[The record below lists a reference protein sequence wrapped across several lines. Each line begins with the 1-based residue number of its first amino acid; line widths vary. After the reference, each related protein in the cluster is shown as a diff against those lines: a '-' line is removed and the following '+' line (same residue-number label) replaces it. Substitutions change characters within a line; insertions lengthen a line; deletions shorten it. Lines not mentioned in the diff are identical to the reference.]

1 MLDDVEKKTKRS
13 FSNYLTV
20 YYFMT
25 ALLFDVF
32 LDILLRDAI
41 LSIASVFTVFVYIW
55 VSVGSLFLALVGI
68 SEILL
73 SLPVAWFFCRVIL
86 QIKYFGGLNLL
97 CLFIVCAVGADDVFV
112 FNDAYVQSQF
122 KGPKVL
128 RDFPTRMSWVYRKAG
143 LAMLITSGTCHA
155 HYLSHNVRCL
165 LVLSCNSNPWHA
177 SLWHIRSACNSFRLC
192 VRDEHVL
199 HCCYGVS
206 QSLRQGCTML
216 VHSTN
221 SLWSQPVWLLY

>member
-1 MLDDVEKKTKRS
+1 VLDDVEKKTKRS

-55 VSVGSLFLALVGI
+55 VSVGSLFLALVGV

-143 LAMLITSGTCHA
+143 LAMLITSATTCAAFLCCLATPIPGTQAFGIFAALVILFDYVFVMSMYCTA
-155 HYLSHNVRCL
+155 VMVYHNRFDKGARC
-165 LVLSCNSNPWHA
+165 
-177 SLWHIRSACNSFRLC
+177 SFTVPTPC
-192 VRDEHVL
+192 GPSQCG
-199 HCCYGVS
+199 CCIEEDNC
-206 QSLRQGCTML
+206 R
-216 VHSTN
+216 
-221 SLWSQPVWLLY
+221 